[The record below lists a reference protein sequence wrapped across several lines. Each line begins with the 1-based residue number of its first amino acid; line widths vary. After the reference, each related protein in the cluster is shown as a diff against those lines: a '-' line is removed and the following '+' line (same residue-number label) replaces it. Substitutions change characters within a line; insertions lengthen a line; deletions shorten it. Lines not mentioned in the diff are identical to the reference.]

1 MQKFVELKSKSK
13 SKSIREQ
20 YENLGV
26 KEYYQNN
33 GDKYSNPHFPIIE
46 KSFDNIFGMIYYQ
59 LQKYYQKKTK
69 IDILD
74 FACGDGIITNLIL
87 RFIQNN
93 NCQNIE
99 IDGCDPYLSQQYL
112 KNNQNNIFVSN
123 CYTFSYEDILKNDLF
138 NNNMKHFY
146 DIIIISFAIHLLDKK
161 YEKFFLDKISYHT
174 KYLLIISPTK
184 NKGDFENLNFIK
196 IHEEK
201 FNEKLSEK
209 TSEKKVFYKLYMS
222 KILNVL

>member
-20 YENLGV
+20 YEKLGV
-26 KEYYQNN
+26 KQYYQNN
-33 GDKYSNPHFPIIE
+33 SDTYSNPHFPIIE
-46 KSFDNIFGMIYYQ
+46 KSFDNIFGMIYCQ
-59 LQKYYQKKTK
+59 LQKKTK
-69 IDILD
+69 INILD

-112 KNNQNNIFVSN
+112 KNNHNNIFVSN

-138 NNNMKHFY
+138 NNNMKQYY

-161 YEKFFLDKISYHT
+161 CEKFFLDKISYHT

-184 NKGDFENLNFIK
+184 NKGDFENISFIK

-201 FNEKLSEK
+201 FNEKISEK
-209 TSEKKVFYKLYMS
+209 LSEKKVFYNLYMS
-222 KILNVL
+222 TAL